1 MPRNGYIYASNK
13 RHQMKQIEVA
23 AAVIRRGN
31 EFFATQRGYGEFK
44 DWWEFPG
51 GDSVGDAHEKAVSV
65 SAFVCTQQGAMPKIP
80 SYLPTTLPNTR
91 IDVAD
96 ILRGIAIG
104 GIVLIH
110 FIEHLNFYSFP
121 EASSPFWATVNQAV
135 WDTTFYLLAGKMY
148 AIFALLFGL
157 SFFIQHDNAA
167 RRGID
172 FRPRFAWRMLLMMLW
187 GLFDLFFFNGD
198 ILFVYAVCGL
208 MVLPFIRC
216 SNKIILIAAAFL
228 AIQPIELYC
237 IITGLINPAL
247 PAFNLGSGAH
257 WAALFEACA
266 NGSLLDVGKAGI
278 VHGLPVNFLWAAE
291 NGRLTQNI
299 FLFLLGIYFGRK
311 RLFYNEGSN
320 LIVWK
325 RILIAAACSL
335 AVLIPLYELLPGS
348 TGITRVDS
356 ALDVLLN
363 MWKNFAMMLVI
374 VSGIVLLFY
383 CTKAHNGLLKL
394 APYGKMSLTN
404 YLGQSI
410 FGAMLF
416 YGWGFGLYQYCG
428 HTASLLMGAAFICL
442 QYIFCRNWLKTHK
455 RGPCEELWNRATWI
469 GANK

>member
-1 MPRNGYIYASNK
+1 
-13 RHQMKQIEVA
+13 MKQIEGA

-51 GDSVGDAHEKAVSV
+51 GDSVGNAHEKAVSV

-110 FIEHLNFYSFP
+110 FIEHLNFYCFP

-187 GLFDLFFFNGD
+187 GLFDLFFYNGD

-428 HTASLLMGAAFICL
+428 HTASWLMGAAFICL

-455 RGPCEELWNRATWI
+455 RGPCEELWSRATWI
-469 GANK
+469 GAKK